1 VTPTVQPVSALVRR
15 KKAVIFDLFH
25 TLTPVESSW
34 SERRPNTHA
43 MLGVSREAWN
53 EQLFECSRD
62 RLAGIQTDPISIVG
76 GMARKIDPAITD
88 EAIRAATE
96 NRIARFA
103 AALVRITPETRH
115 VIQTLRQ
122 RGLRVGLV
130 SNADVTEVAGWS
142 QSPVADLFDSTIFS
156 CHVGHVKPEPAIYRL
171 SLEQLGVAA
180 SDAVFVGD
188 GGSNELRGARQVGLT
203 AVMVT
208 NVIRELW
215 PDRIAE
221 RAAQADFQ
229 IEHLSELIAP

>member
-1 VTPTVQPVSALVRR
+1 MTSGARTVSSVVRT

-25 TLTPVESSW
+25 TLTPLESTW
-34 SERRPNTHA
+34 AEARPMTHQ

-62 RLAGIQTDPISIVG
+62 RLAGIQTNPIEIVR
-76 GMARKIDPAITD
+76 GMARRIDPTITD
-88 EAIRAATE
+88 ETIRAATE

-103 AALVRITPETRH
+103 AALVRITPETRT
-115 VIQTLRQ
+115 VIHTLRQ
-122 RGLRVGLV
+122 QGLRIGLV

-142 QSPVADLFDSTIFS
+142 QSPIADLFDSTIFS
-156 CHVGHVKPEPAIYRL
+156 RHVGHVKPEPAIYRL
-171 SLEQLGVAA
+171 SLEQLGVTAPE
-180 SDAVFVGD
+180 AVFVGD
-188 GGSNELRGARQVGLT
+188 GGSNELKGARDLGIT

-221 RAAQADFQ
+221 RANQADFQ
-229 IEHLSELIAP
+229 IEHLAELIAP